1 MSRNQPVQLAA
12 RVAQEAAKARLT
24 AQNKEHARAHLL
36 QIQLLLARRVPAS
49 SK

>member
-1 MSRNQPVQLAA
+1 MSRNQPIELAKKL
-12 RVAQEAAKARLT
+12 AQEAAKARLT

-36 QIQLLLARRVPAS
+36 QIQLLLARRVPSS